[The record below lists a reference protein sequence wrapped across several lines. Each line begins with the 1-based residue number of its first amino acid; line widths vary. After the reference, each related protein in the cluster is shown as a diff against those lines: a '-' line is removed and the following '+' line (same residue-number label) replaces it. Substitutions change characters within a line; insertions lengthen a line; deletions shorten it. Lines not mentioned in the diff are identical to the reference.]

1 MRRGQGAA
9 TPKATWDA
17 QERGLHGEAVAYR
30 RCRGV
35 LDRRGL
41 LIGRCKFG
49 GVPTMQEMLMG
60 GEERFLTSAMW
71 QGGGVGRRGD
81 QAGK

>member
-1 MRRGQGAA
+1 
-9 TPKATWDA
+9 
-17 QERGLHGEAVAYR
+17 
-30 RCRGV
+30 
-35 LDRRGL
+35 
-41 LIGRCKFG
+41 
-49 GVPTMQEMLMG
+49 MQEMLMG